1 MKKVLVFMLALLIV
15 APIFAQEKKSSL
27 VGRKLFETVDEAE
40 YRKKQE
46 AKGVVVINDG
56 SKDWEQLSAGYFLR
70 KSSTEFM
77 TAIGCA
83 AGATAFG
90 TGAAFIDEK
99 DAQTALLVGS
109 GLCAIS
115 SAVFY
120 IKGVISL
127 GKAGKALDRER
138 PSAYI
143 QPSKQGVGLCLNF

>member
-1 MKKVLVFMLALLIV
+1 MKKLFVLLLTLLV
-15 APIFAQEKKSSL
+15 VVPTFAQEKKSSL

-70 KSSTEFM
+70 KSSSEFM

-83 AGATAFG
+83 AGAAAFG
-90 TGAAFIDEK
+90 AGSALIEEK

-115 SAVFY
+115 SIVFGV
-120 IKGVISL
+120 KGVVSL
-127 GKAGKALDRER
+127 GKAGKAMDREK

>member
-1 MKKVLVFMLALLIV
+1 MKKVLVFMLALLV
-15 APIFAQEKKSSL
+15 TAPMFAQEKKSSL
-27 VGRKLFETVDEAE
+27 LGRKLFETVDEAE

-70 KSSTEFM
+70 KSSSEFM

-83 AGATAFG
+83 AGAAAFG

-99 DAQTALLVGS
+99 DAQTALLIGS

-143 QPSKQGVGLCLNF
+143 QPSKHGVGLCLNF